1 MEINPRKLE
10 MVTRVVTDII
20 VASEQDAMVPGEPP
34 KFADGGDGIS
44 RLSTTSYAKESMI
57 VCQPNNKMC
66 ASYPAGGLDCS
77 GSGVKKFGAVGYK
90 TPLNPAEIIGSSG
103 DVASQMYAITTPGCR
118 VVKPYTYTI
127 QRSSYD
133 DVRNGSQCR

>member
-1 MEINPRKLE
+1 MRE
-10 MVTRVVTDII
+10 VTDII
-20 VASEQDAMVPGEPP
+20 VTSEQEAMVPGEPP

-44 RLSTTSYAKESMI
+44 RLVSTTYANNSI
-57 VCQPNNKMC
+57 TVCQPNNKFC

-77 GSGVKKFGAVGYK
+77 GSGIANFGAVGYK
-90 TPLNPAEIIGSSG
+90 TSLNPDETTASSG
-103 DVASQMYAITTPGCR
+103 DVASEMYAIRTPDCR